1 MNTRRKRS
9 GPRKRNQRVTPIK
22 RPKNAVRWRR
32 DIDWKNTSDH
42 LLAYRYNCHINTVRN
57 YRERMRLPKGP
68 RKPGTGMPRRIDR
81 SKCDIRKSAI
91 ENAKA
96 MGCHVNWARA
106 IMVEKGY
113 KVRRMKRRKTRPAQP
128 ADNGVKVDDLWV

>member
-1 MNTRRKRS
+1 
-9 GPRKRNQRVTPIK
+9 
-22 RPKNAVRWRR
+22 
-32 DIDWKNTSDH
+32 
-42 LLAYRYNCHINTVRN
+42 
-57 YRERMRLPKGP
+57 
-68 RKPGTGMPRRIDR
+68 
-81 SKCDIRKSAI
+81 
-91 ENAKA
+91 